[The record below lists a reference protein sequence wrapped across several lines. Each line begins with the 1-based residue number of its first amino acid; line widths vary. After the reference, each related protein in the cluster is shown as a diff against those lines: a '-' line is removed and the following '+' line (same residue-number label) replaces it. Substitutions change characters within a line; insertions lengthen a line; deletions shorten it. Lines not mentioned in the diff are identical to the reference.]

1 MCHKRIG
8 FMKVSA
14 ISTLLYVL
22 LFCSF
27 SACSRQGKSFVPPIP
42 GYNIAQKQ
50 VIVLDKELL
59 EISGMYYLTDT
70 RIAAIND
77 EEGKIFLINSTT
89 GDFTVTKFGR
99 KRDYEDIAMVGNFY
113 YVLESNG
120 NIHRVP
126 VGSEKTEE
134 EFEFPREK
142 KIEFES
148 LYYAPS
154 LGKLVLVSKE
164 QRETKKGVIAY
175 TFSPDS
181 LQFSDHILYEIRR
194 KEIHRLLK
202 DNNADFK
209 PSAAAIHPVLN
220 KLFIV
225 ASVGKAMLQC
235 SLDGKLEAA
244 WLLNPDQFPQPEGL
258 TFAPNG
264 DMFISNE
271 GVDGK
276 ATILKFPYTS
286 PK

>member
-1 MCHKRIG
+1 MKFRHTIG
-8 FMKVSA
+8 
-14 ISTLLYVL
+14 LLYIL
-22 LFCSF
+22 LLAFF
-27 SACSRQGKSFVPPIP
+27 TGCSRQGKSFVPSIP
-42 GYNIAQKQ
+42 GYNAANKQ

-59 EISGMYYLTDT
+59 EISGMYYLPDT

-77 EEGKIFLINSTT
+77 EDGKIFLVNSTN
-89 GDFTVTKFGR
+89 GDYTVTKFGR
-99 KRDYEDIAMVGNFY
+99 KRDYEDVVMVGSYY

-126 VGSEKTEE
+126 VATANSEE

-148 LYYAPS
+148 LYYDPNIQ
-154 LGKLVLVSKE
+154 KLVLVSKE
-164 QRETKKGVIAY
+164 QRETKKGVITY

-181 LQFSDHILYEIRR
+181 LQFSDSILYEIRR
-194 KEIHRLLK
+194 KEIHQHLK
-202 DNNADFK
+202 DNNAEFK

-235 SLDGKLEAA
+235 SLDGKIEAA
-244 WLLNPDQFPQPEGL
+244 WQLNPDQFPQPEGL

-276 ATILKFPYTS
+276 GTILKFPYTRG
-286 PK
+286 K

>member
-1 MCHKRIG
+1 
-8 FMKVSA
+8 MKVSNA
-14 ISTLLYVL
+14 YFLLYVL
-22 LFCSF
+22 LVS
-27 SACSRQGKSFVPPIP
+27 SLTACSRQGKSFVPPVP
-42 GYNIAQKQ
+42 GYNTAQKQ

-59 EISGMYYLTDT
+59 EISGMYYLPDT

-89 GDFTVTKFGR
+89 GDYTVTKFGK
-99 KRDYEDIAMVGNFY
+99 KRDYEDIVMVGNYY

-120 NIHRVP
+120 NIHRIP
-126 VGSEKTEE
+126 VATAHVEE

-148 LYYAPS
+148 LYYDPH
-154 LGKLVLVSKE
+154 LQKLVLVSKE
-164 QRETKKGVIAY
+164 QRETKKGIITY

-181 LQFSDHILYEIRR
+181 LQFSDDILYEIRR
-194 KEIHRLLK
+194 KEIHQYLK
-202 DNNADFK
+202 DNNAQFK
-209 PSAAAIHPVLN
+209 PSAVAIHPVLN

-235 SLDGKLEAA
+235 SLDGKIEGA
-244 WLLNPDQFPQPEGL
+244 WQLNPDQFPQPEGL
-258 TFAPNG
+258 TFAANG

-276 ATILKFPYTS
+276 ATILKFPYTRG
-286 PK
+286 K

>member
-1 MCHKRIG
+1 
-8 FMKVSA
+8 MKVTNTA
-14 ISTLLYVL
+14 ILLYIL
-22 LFCSF
+22 LGLSLTG
-27 SACSRQGKSFVPPIP
+27 CSRQGKSFVPSIP
-42 GYNIAQKQ
+42 GYHTDTRQTI
-50 VIVLDKELL
+50 ILDKELL
-59 EISGMYYLTDT
+59 EISGMYYLPDT

-77 EEGKIFLINSTT
+77 EDGKIFLINSST

-99 KRDYEDIAMVGNFY
+99 KRDYEDVVVIDSFY

-126 VGSEKTEE
+126 VAMANTEE

-148 LYYAPS
+148 LYYDPN
-154 LGKLVLVSKE
+154 LKQLVLVSKE
-164 QRETKKGVIAY
+164 QRETKKGIITY

-181 LQFSDHILYEIRR
+181 LQFSDDILYEIRR
-194 KEIHRLLK
+194 KEIHEHLK
-202 DNNADFK
+202 DNNAEFK

-220 KLFIV
+220 KLFLL

-235 SLDGKLEAA
+235 SLDGKIENA
-244 WLLNPDQFPQPEGL
+244 WQLNPVQFPQPEGL

-271 GVDGK
+271 GADGK
-276 ATILKFPYTS
+276 ATILKFPYS
-286 PK
+286 PGK